1 MLEEKKG
8 MSRLEWYFNKLI
20 WNTHMLHELWLGL
33 LVVVLYTLALVIAQ
47 IYLKIDIWPKPSS
60 MVHSILGLALGL
72 LLVFRTN
79 TAYDRWWEGRKLL
92 GALVNNARNLAIKI
106 KTYFTSEDDQKFMA
120 RMTAAY
126 CFALKSHLRDK
137 DGAKRVFDLQ
147 LITEQEYHH
156 LKNFKHK
163 PNEIARMM
171 YELANQHYEEGAMKE
186 MQFLSF
192 EKHLAALTD
201 IIGGCERIK
210 KTPMPKAYGIH
221 LRQFLNLYI
230 FTLPFNLVHDLKYW
244 TVPLLAVTFYAL
256 AGLKKI
262 GEEIEEPFGTDNND
276 LPVNQ
281 IAHTIYNNVYEMVR
295 IPQPKVFAQVTE
307 THEVESEHDK
317 AQVPQIDLEK
327 VA

>member
-1 MLEEKKG
+1 MSEDRKG
-8 MSRLEWYFNKLI
+8 MSRLEWYFNKLL

-33 LVVVLYTLALVIAQ
+33 LIITAYTFALV
-47 IYLKIDIWPKPSS
+47 YFKVDIWKEPNS

-92 GALVNNARNLAIKI
+92 GALVNNARNIAIKV
-106 KTYFTSEDDQKFMA
+106 KTYFNTKEDQAFMT
-120 RMTAAY
+120 RMIAAY

-137 DGAKRVFDLQ
+137 DAANRLLELH
-147 LITEQEYHH
+147 LITEKEFNH
-156 LKNFKHK
+156 LKKFQHK
-163 PNEIARMM
+163 PNEIARTM
-171 YELANQHYEEGAMKE
+171 YELANKRYEEGKMKE
-186 MQFLSF
+186 MQYLSF

-221 LRQFLNLYI
+221 LRQFLNLYV
-230 FTLPFNLVHDLKYW
+230 FTLPFNLIHSLQFW
-244 TVPLLAVTFYAL
+244 SVPLIVVTYYAL

-281 IAHTIYNNVYEMVR
+281 IAHTIYNNVFEVVG
-295 IPQPKVFAQVTE
+295 IPQPSIYEQITE
-307 THEVESEHDK
+307 TNEVASHHDA
-317 AQVPQIDLEK
+317 AQVPHNGIEELVDD
-327 VA
+327 

>member
-1 MLEEKKG
+1 

-20 WNTHMLHELWLGL
+20 WNTHMLRKLSIGL
-33 LVVVLYTLALVIAQ
+33 LVIVAYTLALV
-47 IYLKIDIWPKPSS
+47 YFKVVIWKEPST

-92 GALVNNARNLAIKI
+92 GALVNNSRNIAIKI
-106 KTYFTSEDDQKFMA
+106 STYFDKPADKEYMS

-126 CFALKSHLRDK
+126 AFALKAHLRDG
-137 DGAKRVFDLQ
+137 DAAKRIFDLH
-147 LITEQEYHH
+147 LITETEYQALRK
-156 LKNFKHK
+156 LKHV
-163 PNEIARMM
+163 PNEVARRM
-171 YELANQHYEEGAMKE
+171 YALANERYSNGNLKE

-210 KTPMPKAYGIH
+210 KTPMPMAYGIH

-230 FTLPFNLVHDLKYW
+230 FSLPFNLVHALGYW
-244 TVPLLAVTFYAL
+244 TIPLLAVTYYAL
-256 AGLKKI
+256 AGLKTI

-281 IAHTIYNNVYEMVR
+281 IAHTIYNNIYETTG
-295 IPQPKVFAQVTE
+295 IAQPKVFDEVSE
-307 THEVESEHDK
+307 TYEQEV
-317 AQVPQIDLEK
+317 VY
-327 VA
+327 

>member
-1 MLEEKKG
+1 MPDKRQG

-20 WNTHMLHELWLGL
+20 WNTHMLHELWQGL
-33 LVVVLYTLALVIAQ
+33 LVIAVYTLALV
-47 IYLKIDIWPKPSS
+47 YFKVDIWAKPST

-92 GALVNNARNLAIKI
+92 GALVNNSRNIAIKI
-106 KTYFTSEDDQKFMA
+106 STYFDTAEDKEYMSRMA
-120 RMTAAY
+120 SAY
-126 CFALKSHLRDK
+126 AFALKSHLRDG
-137 DGAKRVFDLQ
+137 DAAKRIFGLH
-147 LITEQEYHH
+147 LITETEYQRFRK
-156 LKNFKHK
+156 LKHV
-163 PNEIARMM
+163 PNEIARCM
-171 YELANQHYEEGAMKE
+171 YELATQRYNEGSLKE

-210 KTPMPKAYGIH
+210 KTPMPLAYGIH

-230 FTLPFNLVHDLKYW
+230 FSLPFNLVHALGYW
-244 TVPLLAVTFYAL
+244 TVPLLAVTYYAL
-256 AGLKKI
+256 AGLKEI

-281 IAHTIYNNVYEMVR
+281 IAHTIYNNIYETTGVT
-295 IPQPKVFAQVTE
+295 QPKIFDEVSE
-307 THEVESEHDK
+307 THENEVNHD
-317 AQVPQIDLEK
+317 AQVPQLDKQEVIDN
-327 VA
+327 